1 MDITYINWLANKLQI
16 DKQIT
21 DLCGDDPNM
30 QQNMREL
37 LVHECNE
44 ARKAEYPSIVEFID
58 AYYWERK
65 GDSTRMDNYMK
76 VCDEVKDKYPKPSLS

>member
-1 MDITYINWLANKLQI
+1 MEITYINWLTNKLQI

-21 DLCGDDPNM
+21 DMCGDDPNM

-37 LVHECNE
+37 LEHECND
-44 ARKAEYPSIVEFID
+44 ARQAAYPSIVEFID

-76 VCDEVKDKYPKPSLS
+76 VCDEVKDKYPKPSL

>member
-1 MDITYINWLANKLQI
+1 MEITYINWLTNKLQI

-21 DLCGDDPNM
+21 DMCGDDLNM

-37 LVHECNE
+37 LEHECND
-44 ARKAEYPSIVEFID
+44 ARQAAYPSIVEFID

-76 VCDEVKDKYPKPSLS
+76 VCDEVKDKYPKPSL

>member
-1 MDITYINWLANKLQI
+1 MEITYINWLANKLEVEKLI
-16 DKQIT
+16 SDS
-21 DLCGDDPNM
+21 CGDDPNM

-37 LVHECNE
+37 IEHECND
-44 ARKAEYPSIVEFID
+44 ARQAAYPSIVEFID

-76 VCDEVKDKYPKPSLS
+76 VCDEVKDKYPKPSL

>member
-1 MDITYINWLANKLQI
+1 MEITYINWLANKLQI

-21 DLCGDDPNM
+21 DMCGDDLNM
-30 QQNMREL
+30 QQNTREL
-37 LVHECNE
+37 LEHECND
-44 ARKAEYPSIVEFID
+44 ARQAAYPSIVEFID

-76 VCDEVKDKYPKPSLS
+76 VCDEVKDKYPKPSL

>member
-1 MDITYINWLANKLQI
+1 MEITYINWLANKLQI

-21 DLCGDDPNM
+21 DMCGDDPNM

-37 LVHECNE
+37 LEHECND
-44 ARKAEYPSIVEFID
+44 ARQAAYPSIVEFID

-76 VCDEVKDKYPKPSLS
+76 VCDEVKDKYPKPSL

>member
-1 MDITYINWLANKLQI
+1 MEITYINWLANKLQI

-21 DLCGDDPNM
+21 DMCGDDLNM

-37 LVHECNE
+37 LEHECND
-44 ARKAEYPSIVEFID
+44 ARQAAYPSIVEFID

-76 VCDEVKDKYPKPSLS
+76 VCDEVKDKYPKPSL

>member
-1 MDITYINWLANKLQI
+1 MEITYINWLTNKLQI

-21 DLCGDDPNM
+21 DMCGDDPNM

-37 LVHECNE
+37 LEHECND
-44 ARKAEYPSIVEFID
+44 ARQEGYPSIVEFID

-65 GDSTRMDNYMK
+65 GDPTPMDNYMK
-76 VCDEVKDKYPKPSLS
+76 ACDTVKEKYPKPNLT